1 MQMALERAPAVLLRL
16 EGLVVLIG
24 GVVAY
29 LDADYSF
36 LVLALL
42 FFTPD
47 VSFLGYLEGPRAGA
61 VVYNI
66 VHTYVGPIVL
76 GVIGLVADF
85 GLAVQIALIWLAH
98 IGMDRALGFGLKYPT
113 AFEDTHMQRV

>member
-1 MQMALERAPAVLLRL
+1 MQMALERVPAVLLRL

-61 VVYNI
+61 VVYNV
-66 VHTYVGPIVL
+66 VHTYIGPIVL
-76 GVIGLVADF
+76 GVIGLVADV
-85 GLAVQIALIWLAH
+85 GVAVQIALIWLAH

-113 AFEDTHMQRV
+113 AFEDTHLQRV